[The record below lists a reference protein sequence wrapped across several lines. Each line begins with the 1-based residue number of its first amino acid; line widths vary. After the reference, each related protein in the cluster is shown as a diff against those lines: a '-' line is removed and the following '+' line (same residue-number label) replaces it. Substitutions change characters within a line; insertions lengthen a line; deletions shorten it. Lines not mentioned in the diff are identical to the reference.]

1 MIDWHSMHVPG
12 ASRSSFSNLTSFV
25 SGCIALLLAFGSGL
39 SPAAAQGLGGGPVT
53 VSKGGALQLGGLVQA
68 DLRLGQEN
76 VPDGFRA
83 RSARLRVGGEVKGL
97 AYVVQTDFTS
107 SDVLLDAYVQLPFA
121 DRARIQGG
129 LFKTPYSAELLS
141 PRPRIR
147 FAERAPVV
155 NALAPARQAGL
166 QLVGN
171 LTDPDSNTPVTVTA
185 GVFNGTRGLA
195 TNDNDHFLYLGRLNG
210 GLPLGP
216 GRLDLGASVGY
227 SVDDNVTIPNTTS
240 SFSGTRVLFQADA
253 EYEAGRWLL
262 AGEVHAAD
270 LDSDQVTIPPAS
282 SRSPF
287 GYYVTA
293 GAEVA
298 EGHQVLARLDSYDP
312 DAPATRIQEE
322 QLALGY
328 NYDIST
334 IFRVLVNYQ
343 APTDDLTEGFVTG
356 RLQVAF

>member
-1 MIDWHSMHVPG
+1 MHS
-12 ASRSSFSNLTSFV
+12 SRTPLSRFTDLSPFLI
-25 SGCIALLLAFGSGL
+25 GCIALLLALGIGL
-39 SPAAAQGLGGGPVT
+39 SSASAQGLGGGPVT
-53 VSKGGALQLGGLVQA
+53 VGKGGALQLGGLVQA
-68 DLRLGQEN
+68 DLRLGQEGQN
-76 VPDGFRA
+76 DGFRA
-83 RSARLRVGGEVKGL
+83 RSARLRIGGEIKNL

-121 DRARIQGG
+121 NRARIQGG
-129 LFKTPYSAELLS
+129 VFKTPYSAELLTS
-141 PRPRIR
+141 RPRIR

-155 NALAPARQAGL
+155 NALSPARQAGV
-166 QLVGN
+166 QLAGDLIRSGSGSQLTATVGM
-171 LTDPDSNTPVTVTA
+171 
-185 GVFNGTRGLA
+185 FNGTRGLR

-210 GLPLGP
+210 TLPVGD
-216 GRLDLGASVGY
+216 GQLDLGASVGY
-227 SVDDNVTIPNTTS
+227 SVDDGVTIPNTTS

-253 EYEAGRWLL
+253 ELEVGRWLL

-270 LDSDQVTIPPAS
+270 LDSDQPTIPPADP
-282 SRSPF
+282 RSPVGF
-287 GYYVTA
+287 FVTA

-312 DAPATRIQEE
+312 DVPATRIQEE

-343 APTDDLTEGFVTG
+343 APTDELTDGFVTG

>member
-1 MIDWHSMHVPG
+1 MIDWHCMRFRV
-12 ASRSSFSNLTSFV
+12 ASRFFFPALNPSLSVF
-25 SGCIALLLAFGSGL
+25 IALLLTLGSGL

-53 VSKGGALQLGGLVQA
+53 VGKGGALQLGGLVQA

-76 VPDGFRA
+76 APDGFRA

-129 LFKTPYSAELLS
+129 LFKTPYSSELLA

-166 QLVGN
+166 KLVGN
-171 LTDPDSNTPVTVTA
+171 LTGSESTPLTVTV
-185 GVFNGTRGLA
+185 GVFNGTRGLSP
-195 TNDNDHFLYLGRLNG
+195 NDNDHFLYLGRVNG
-210 GLPLGP
+210 GFPLGP
-216 GRLDLGASVGY
+216 GQVDLGASVGY
-227 SVDDNVTIPNTTS
+227 SVDDGVTIPNTNP
-240 SFSGTRVLFQADA
+240 SFSGTRFLFQADA

-262 AGEVHAAD
+262 ASEVHAAS
-270 LDSDQVTIPPAS
+270 LDSDRPTIPSAG

-287 GYYVTA
+287 GFYVTA

-312 DAPATRIQEE
+312 DAPTTRIQEE
-322 QLALGY
+322 QIALGY

-343 APTDDLTEGFVTG
+343 APTDELTGGFVTG